1 VFLGTY
7 KEVRDMGTLRKLR
20 RISHTPKSRF
30 ESIPWELLPY
40 ARKMSEVLLEF
51 AEPLLED
58 SDDDESFRSKIALA
72 ALSWN
77 LTFMPSN
84 EQEATL
90 NNMVKEL
97 GRLDAFVRC
106 GIKES
111 IRMFID
117 RKRTLFAND
126 NRLIINYEIVK
137 EKTGPRLLVMSS
149 PVKNDEVPSP

>member
-1 VFLGTY
+1 
-7 KEVRDMGTLRKLR
+7 MGTLRKLR
-20 RISHTPKSRF
+20 RTSHTPQSRF

-77 LTFMPSN
+77 LTFVPPN

-90 NNMVKEL
+90 NNMVEKL
-97 GRLDAFVRC
+97 GGRDVFVRR
-106 GIKES
+106 GIQES

-117 RKRTLFAND
+117 RKRTLFADD
-126 NRLIINYEIVK
+126 NRLIVNYEIVK

-149 PVKNDEVPSP
+149 PVKNGEVPGP

>member
-20 RISHTPKSRF
+20 RISHTHKSRF

-58 SDDDESFRSKIALA
+58 SDDDESFRNKIALA

-77 LTFMPSN
+77 LTCVPSN

-90 NNMVKEL
+90 NNMVEKL
-97 GRLDAFVRC
+97 GGRDAFIRR
-106 GIKES
+106 GIQES
-111 IRMFID
+111 IHMLMD

-126 NRLIINYEIVK
+126 NRLIINYEIVE